1 MLMKQGQENAVSS
14 PGFGLTDTLKRRG
27 RTIVSPSHSTTGL
40 STPSRV
46 RGGEPAEN
54 NFLEF

>member
-1 MLMKQGQENAVSS
+1 MDQGAEI
-14 PGFGLTDTLKRRG
+14 DTLKRRG
-27 RTIVSPSHSTTGL
+27 RTSVSPSHPTSGL
-40 STPSRV
+40 STPSGV